1 MHPRVTAR
9 WAVGRGGRVQAAL
22 HFHQQPTPTCPP
34 KTPPRHNSSN
44 LRPCHPTGRH
54 QLLKHSKRFRCLC
67 FSSSQLCLLANANL
81 HLNPRS
87 APSSNIHQLPE
98 VCPQLSGAKIA
109 LQIGHCCASRKK
121 EKLSENLLFSWLVS
135 NFCISLCHGSHIN
148 YHKMRKGFIQP
159 SSESL
164 GKELKLISF
173 YFLRCLSSKSHNSQK
188 SRSKN
193 MTHSNFPWFNFLKL
207 TNLIAIFTWYLQLC
221 LLTLFPLLK
230 PAPKS
235 SSLSLSLH
243 RCFQICIC

>member
-1 MHPRVTAR
+1 MSCGKRWQGASSTALSS
-9 WAVGRGGRVQAAL
+9 ATNSNL
-22 HFHQQPTPTCPP
+22 SP
-34 KTPPRHNSSN
+34 KNTPRHNSSN

-81 HLNPRS
+81 HLSPRS

-109 LQIGHCCASRKK
+109 LQIGHCCASRTK
-121 EKLSENLLFSWLVS
+121 EKLSENLLFGWLVS